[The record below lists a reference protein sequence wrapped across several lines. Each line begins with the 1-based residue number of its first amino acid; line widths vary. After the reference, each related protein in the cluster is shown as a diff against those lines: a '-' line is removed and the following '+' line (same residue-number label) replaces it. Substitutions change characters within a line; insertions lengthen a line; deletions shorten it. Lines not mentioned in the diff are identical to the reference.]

1 MDGITMLMQEMTCSN
16 QATVLGDEHDNVH
29 LVGCPTCGR
38 AAKVR
43 TQWLDTELACGH
55 CSATFVVSELMDGD
69 KLARST
75 NADKRQPK
83 TEQPILKLDGHG
95 RSKPRL
101 ETQEKSLSHN
111 QSRRPIAFL
120 IEPRDEV
127 YARLAGDLVEA
138 GFRVVRAITVT
149 DALKAC
155 GKYRPRLVLAN
166 ISLSERKAWQMAPKL
181 AMLDSDTRV
190 WLYDHAIEVHD
201 YAMADFLGIEQLIE
215 YGGDVFRLS
224 SHVRQSLRDCHAK
237 SSTAARS
244 SVA

>member
-1 MDGITMLMQEMTCSN
+1 MLMKEMTYSN
-16 QATVLGDEHDNVH
+16 QATSLCKELDDVH

-43 TQWLDTELACGH
+43 PQWLDTEIACAH
-55 CSATFVVSELMDGD
+55 CSATFIVTELMDGS
-69 KLARST
+69 KLVRST
-75 NADKRQPK
+75 NTDKPQPQK
-83 TEQPILKLDGHG
+83 NEQLILQLDGH
-95 RSKPRL
+95 RRIKTRL
-101 ETQEKSLSHN
+101 GTQTKTKAHTH
-111 QSRRPIAFL
+111 SRRPVAFL

-215 YGGDVFRLS
+215 YCGDVFRLS

-237 SSTAARS
+237 SSIAARS

>member
-1 MDGITMLMQEMTCSN
+1 MLMQEMTYSN
-16 QATVLGDEHDNVH
+16 QATILCYEDDRVH

-55 CSATFVVSELMDGD
+55 CSATFVVSELMDGS

-75 NADKRQPK
+75 NADKPQPK
-83 TEQPILKLDGHG
+83 SEQPILKLDGHR
-95 RSKPRL
+95 RSKTRL
-101 ETQEKSLSHN
+101 GTQTKTKAHTN
-111 QSRRPIAFL
+111 AQRPVAFL

-166 ISLSERKAWQMAPKL
+166 ISLSEQKAWQMAPKL
-181 AMLDSDTRV
+181 AMLDGDTRV

-215 YGGDVFRLS
+215 YGGDIFRLS
-224 SHVRQSLRDCHAK
+224 MQVRQLLAIK
-237 SSTAARS
+237 SSGQAEPKRA

>member
-1 MDGITMLMQEMTCSN
+1 MLIQEMTYSN
-16 QATVLGDEHDNVH
+16 QTTVLCDEHDNV
-29 LVGCPTCGR
+29 LLIGCPTCGR
-38 AAKVR
+38 GAKVR
-43 TQWLDTELACGH
+43 TNWFDTELACGH
-55 CSATFVVSELMDGD
+55 CSATFVVSELLDGS

-75 NADKRQPK
+75 NADKPQSK
-83 TEQPILKLDGHG
+83 CKQPILKLDGRR
-95 RSKPRL
+95 RSKASL
-101 ETQEKSLSHN
+101 GTQAKGKARTHS
-111 QSRRPIAFL
+111 QRPIVFL
-120 IEPRDEV
+120 IERRDEI
-127 YARLAGDLVEA
+127 YARLAGDLVDA

-224 SHVRQSLRDCHAK
+224 KQIRQLLSNDSPGQAESRHE
-237 SSTAARS
+237 